1 MFYSWTNG
9 IDIPCCN
16 KQDIKFYFLSY
27 YHVNSDESLVLNQ
40 TAGFINGQFLL
51 VFTCLTPILITGVQ
65 VFSSSSRTIR
75 ISEVKN
81 YSTDEKRDI
90 FSTFDTEDQID
101 QGLPID
107 PFDLMNRLKQV
118 GAMNNATTP
127 SDALDEALNAFD
139 QAEYEN
145 VPNE

>member
-1 MFYSWTNG
+1 M
-9 IDIPCCN
+9 
-16 KQDIKFYFLSY
+16 K
-27 YHVNSDESLVLNQ
+27 Q
-40 TAGFINGQFLL
+40 TARFINGQLWFALSCL
-51 VFTCLTPILITGVQ
+51 VPILITVGQ
-65 VFSSSSRTIR
+65 VFSPSRTIR
-75 ISEVKN
+75 ISELKN

-90 FSTFDTEDQID
+90 YSTFDTEDQID

-107 PFDLMNRLKQV
+107 PFDLMNRLKQA

-139 QAEYEN
+139 HSEYEN

>member
-1 MFYSWTNG
+1 MT
-9 IDIPCCN
+9 
-16 KQDIKFYFLSY
+16 
-27 YHVNSDESLVLNQ
+27 LV
-40 TAGFINGQFLL
+40 
-51 VFTCLTPILITGVQ
+51 CLTPFFIKAVRD
-65 VFSSSSRTIR
+65 VYSSRII

-90 FSTFDTEDQID
+90 YSTFDTEDQID

-127 SDALDEALNAFD
+127 SNAIDEALNAFD
-139 QAEYEN
+139 QSEYEN
-145 VPNE
+145 VPIE

>member
-1 MFYSWTNG
+1 
-9 IDIPCCN
+9 
-16 KQDIKFYFLSY
+16 L
-27 YHVNSDESLVLNQ
+27 
-40 TAGFINGQFLL
+40 AFI
-51 VFTCLTPILITGVQ
+51 CLTPILITAGDI
-65 VFSSSSRTIR
+65 FSSSRTIR
-75 ISEVKN
+75 ISEVDN

-90 FSTFDTEDQID
+90 YSTFDTEDQID

-139 QAEYEN
+139 QSEFEN
-145 VPNE
+145 DPIE

>member
-1 MFYSWTNG
+1 
-9 IDIPCCN
+9 
-16 KQDIKFYFLSY
+16 LS
-27 YHVNSDESLVLNQ
+27 Q
-40 TAGFINGQFLL
+40 TTRFINGQLILAFA
-51 VFTCLTPILITGVQ
+51 CLTPILIMVGQ
-65 VFSSSSRTIR
+65 VFSPSRTIR

-90 FSTFDTEDQID
+90 YSTFESEDQID
-101 QGLPID
+101 QGLPLD
-107 PFDLMNRLKQV
+107 PFDLMNRLKQA

-139 QAEYEN
+139 QSEDEN

>member
-1 MFYSWTNG
+1 MIYSWTNR
-9 IDIPCCN
+9 IDIPGCN
-16 KQDIKFYFLSY
+16 KQGLKLYYLSY
-27 YHVNSDESLVLNQ
+27 YYVNSDESLVLNQ
-40 TAGFINGQFLL
+40 TARFINGQLL
-51 VFTCLTPILITGVQ
+51 FALTCLVPILITAGQ
-65 VFSSSSRTIR
+65 IISSSRTIR

-90 FSTFDTEDQID
+90 YSTFDTQDEND

-107 PFDLMNRLKQV
+107 PFDLMNRLKQA

-139 QAEYEN
+139 QSEYEN